1 MPLLWI
7 GALLVALKW
16 IGVDPVAGWSWWWVV
31 SPLLLAVVWWEWLER
46 MLGFD
51 RRAPDEAR
59 QGRSVTRK
67 GR

>member
-16 IGVDPVAGWSWWWVV
+16 IGIEPVASWSWWWVV
-31 SPLLLAVVWWEWLER
+31 SPFLLAVIWWEWLER
-46 MLGFD
+46 MLGLD

-59 QGRSVTRK
+59 TGRSFTRK

>member
-16 IGVDPVAGWSWWWVV
+16 MGIDPVAGWSWWWVV
-31 SPLLLAVVWWEWLER
+31 SPFLLAVIWWEWLER
-46 MLGFD
+46 MLGLD
-51 RRAPDEAR
+51 RRAPDKTQR
-59 QGRSVTRK
+59 SRSVIQK

>member
-31 SPLLLAVVWWEWLER
+31 SPFLLAVVWWEWLER
-46 MLGFD
+46 MLGLD
-51 RRAPDEAR
+51 RRAPHEAGT
-59 QGRSVTRK
+59 GRSLTRK